1 MTSDEGKNKAGVH
14 PPLAEGARDDTN
26 IATILLTMLF
36 SSLLVVVL
44 IIGVMAYFHREKNE
58 LTLQKAALAVNQS
71 QAIIQRQKAE
81 LAAHWVNRKHGTA
94 TMGIELAMDEVVH
107 QANPGSASPLL
118 AVKHKMVK
126 TAVAPGKTKK
136 EPLSVMGKK
145 LATSLGCLACHT
157 TDGKPLVGPTW
168 KNLAGYPEH
177 LTNGKTVI
185 VDYKFLRTMILHP
198 GKLLV
203 KGAPA
208 GVMPD
213 VYYAKLAGKKHPHE
227 TRLNALIW
235 YINTLS
241 NKSSKATQPPVPNK

>member
-1 MTSDEGKNKAGVH
+1 MSDPTKNQSGANHPLPEGV
-14 PPLAEGARDDTN
+14 RDDTN

-36 SSLLVVVL
+36 SSLLVIVFV
-44 IIGVMAYFHREKNE
+44 IGVMAYFHREKNA

-71 QAIIQRQKAE
+71 QAIIQRQKAD
-81 LAAHWVNRKHGTA
+81 LAAHWVNQKRGTA

-107 QANPGSASPLL
+107 QANPGSPSPLL
-118 AVKHKMVK
+118 AVKHKTVK
-126 TAVAPGKTKK
+126 MATTPAKAKA

-145 LATSLGCLACHT
+145 LYVTLGCIGCHT
-157 TDGKPLVGPTW
+157 VDGKPGVGPTW

-177 LTNGKTVI
+177 LTNGKTVT
-185 VDYKFLRTMILHP
+185 VDYKFLRIMILHP

-213 VYYAKLAGKKHPHE
+213 IYYAKLAGKKHPHE
-227 TRLNALIW
+227 TKLNALIW

>member
-1 MTSDEGKNKAGVH
+1 MSDETIKHTGSDHPLPEGV
-14 PPLAEGARDDTN
+14 RDDTN

-36 SSLLVVVL
+36 SSLLVIVFV
-44 IIGVMAYFHREKNE
+44 IGVMAYFHREKNA
-58 LTLQKAALAVNQS
+58 LTLKKAALAVNQS
-71 QAIIQRQKAE
+71 QSIIQRQKAD
-81 LAAHWVNRKHGTA
+81 LAPHWVNQKRGTA

-107 QANPGSASPLL
+107 QANPGSPSPLL
-118 AVKHKMVK
+118 VVKHKVVK
-126 TAVAPGKTKK
+126 MATAPGKAKA

-145 LATSLGCLACHT
+145 LYATMGCIGCHT
-157 TDGKPLVGPTW
+157 VNGTPGVGPTW

-213 VYYAKLAGKKHPHE
+213 IYYAQLAGKKHPHE
-227 TRLNALIW
+227 TKLNALIW